1 MEIIREMTTS
11 LTYLGFNKLAIHIFR
26 RLSPIRVNMA
36 LLVVGVQV
44 NTLTCLK
51 NFVSKVKSMYCYDV
65 CMFIVEFLSSLFF
78 HFQVPCVIPG
88 NDGTVVAT
96 EKKYVHDFHM
106 NMIYIHHYEL
116 LKIMNNSFY
125 MLILVW

>member
-1 MEIIREMTTS
+1 MYTQFKGADVYITYIMMEIIREMTTS

-51 NFVSKVKSMYCYDV
+51 NFVSKVNSM
-65 CMFIVEFLSSLFF
+65 
-78 HFQVPCVIPG
+78 
-88 NDGTVVAT
+88 
-96 EKKYVHDFHM
+96 
-106 NMIYIHHYEL
+106 
-116 LKIMNNSFY
+116 
-125 MLILVW
+125 